1 MATVNGQ
8 SSTNNINQVL
18 YSYGSALE
26 FNSDRKSGSLA
37 LHGSIVKIENL
48 GLGVTVNYGLFT
60 VKTS

>member
-18 YSYGSALE
+18 YSYSSALE
-26 FNSDRKSGSLA
+26 FNSDRKGTSLS
-37 LHGSIVKIENL
+37 LHGSISKIQNL